1 MPAVIRNETKYSL
14 IQSFRRWSERTLV
27 EAAQAD
33 MYRAYPGAG
42 RKPRHGGP
50 VKAVVRFVFKTG
62 FRVVPRP
69 LRSRIM
75 NVMLIRKGQDWDPA

>member
-14 IQSFRRWSERTLV
+14 VQSFRRWSERTLV
-27 EAAQAD
+27 EAAQED
-33 MYRAYPGAG
+33 MYRAYPGTG
-42 RKPRHGGP
+42 SRPRHGGP
-50 VKAVVRFVFKTG
+50 IKKVVRFVFKTG

-75 NVMLIRKGQDWDPA
+75 SVMLIRKGQDWDPA